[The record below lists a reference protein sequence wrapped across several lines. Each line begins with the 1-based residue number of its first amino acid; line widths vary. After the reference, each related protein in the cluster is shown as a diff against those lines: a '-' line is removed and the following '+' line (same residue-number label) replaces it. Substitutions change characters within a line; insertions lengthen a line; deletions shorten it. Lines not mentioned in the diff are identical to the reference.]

1 MHDEKE
7 MKSIAAGNMFTAL
20 SAMPKDTTVT
30 MAYVPFQTD
39 LSLYEDPADALNAG
53 TLFKCLSK
61 PFLRG
66 ALR

>member
-1 MHDEKE
+1 MTDEKDL
-7 MKSIAAGNMFTAL
+7 KSVPAGSFF
-20 SAMPKDTTVT
+20 SAMSALPKDVGVT

-39 LSLYEDPADALNAG
+39 LSVYETSDALNAG
-53 TLFKCLSK
+53 TLFKCLNK

>member
-1 MHDEKE
+1 MSDEKDL
-7 MKSIAAGNMFTAL
+7 KSVSAGNMFTAIAAL
-20 SAMPKDTTVT
+20 PKEMSVT

-39 LSLYEDPADALNAG
+39 LSVYEAPDALSTG
-53 TLFKCLSK
+53 TLFRCLNK

>member
-1 MHDEKE
+1 MSDEKDL
-7 MKSIAAGNMFTAL
+7 KSVPAGNMFTTIAAL
-20 SAMPKDTTVT
+20 PKETTVT

-39 LSLYEDPADALNAG
+39 LSVYEAPDALNAG
-53 TLFKCLSK
+53 TLFKCLNK

>member
-1 MHDEKE
+1 MSDEKDL
-7 MKSIAAGNMFTAL
+7 KSVPAGNMFTAL
-20 SAMPKDTTVT
+20 SALPKDTTVT

-39 LSLYEDPADALNAG
+39 LSVYEASDALNAG
-53 TLFKCLSK
+53 TLFKCLNK